1 MTKER
6 FIELLNDPERLS
18 NISYEELKTIVLAY
32 PYAHALRY
40 LLAIKANQISH
51 PEAARTLAEAAAY
64 SLDRKRLF
72 QLLAPPHLAP
82 QAQAQTEQVLQLK
95 SIESVKQALE
105 ALSPVPRATA
115 ETSAEKTQT
124 IESESIIPFASP
136 APAIVPQPAAEPAAF
151 SNFSGWMAQFTPPTL
166 PLTQIQPENLAQE
179 ADDLEDLAEEP
190 TPPPAKQGRVPQHP
204 EAQRLA
210 ERSVSE
216 NQDLVTETLAR
227 LYIAQGHREK
237 AIKMYQRLI
246 LKYPEKSANFAAE
259 IEKLKNKTE

>member
-6 FIELLNDPERLS
+6 FIELLNDPERLA

-51 PEAARTLAEAAAY
+51 PEAARALSGAAAY

-82 QAQAQTEQVLQLK
+82 QAMTQKEEVLQLK

-105 ALSPVPRATA
+105 ALSPVPRAAA
-115 ETSAEKTQT
+115 ETPAEKVQALDN
-124 IESESIIPFASP
+124 ESIVPVAAPAPVLAPSP
-136 APAIVPQPAAEPAAF
+136 APTPPAAFNSFSGWMSQFTPPALPLSQQQPTNPAQEADELQDLAAEPA
-151 SNFSGWMAQFTPPTL
+151 PPVR
-166 PLTQIQPENLAQE
+166 
-179 ADDLEDLAEEP
+179 
-190 TPPPAKQGRVPQHP
+190 QGRTAQHP

-210 ERSVSE
+210 ERSLSE
-216 NQDLVTETLAR
+216 NQELVTETLAR